1 MKGYFAEIRRAG
13 FDIGISSGKL
23 AKVMVEVLTQ
33 LPPEVTPLR
42 EVVVRH
48 LGVLGQ
54 MSKTLDSHAAW
65 NSAKRQIVRD
75 HPDRFC
81 LDGKVLRLVAAI
93 EDRPREKLSAGGHRK
108 LANLAAKKGMTPD
121 QLLSRL
127 ISSWRRAQR

>member
-23 AKVMVEVLTQ
+23 AKAMVEVLTQ
-33 LPPEVTPLR
+33 LPPEVTPSK
-42 EVVVRH
+42 EVVVQH

-54 MSKTLDSHAAW
+54 ISKTRDSHAAW

-93 EDRPREKLSAGGHRK
+93 EDGPREKLSAAGHRK

-121 QLLSRL
+121 ELLSRL

>member
-1 MKGYFAEIRRAG
+1 M
-13 FDIGISSGKL
+13 
-23 AKVMVEVLTQ
+23 
-33 LPPEVTPLR
+33 TPSK
-42 EVVVRH
+42 EVVLHH

-54 MSKTLDSHAAW
+54 MSKTRDSHAAW
-65 NSAKRQIVRD
+65 NSANRQIVR
-75 HPDRFC
+75 HHADRFC

>member
-13 FDIGISSGKL
+13 FDIGTSSGKF

-33 LPPEVTPLR
+33 LPPEVTPSR

-54 MSKTLDSHAAW
+54 MSKTHDSHAAW
-65 NSAKRQIVRD
+65 NSANRQIVR
-75 HPDRFC
+75 HHSDRFC
-81 LDGKVLRLVAAI
+81 LDGKVLRLVAGI
-93 EDRPREKLSAGGHRK
+93 EDRPREKLSAGSHRK

-121 QLLSRL
+121 KLLSRL